1 MKTIEF
7 SPRPLLTLKPFRRVT
22 LIVCLC
28 WLTRYEVSCLG
39 RVLGIK
45 QSDDNRVFD
54 FMLPLLILKVITLTI
69 LRSSIIRMGIH
80 YNPHRKTA
88 LSLAPHTAA
97 PQSGFVHRV

>member
-22 LIVCLC
+22 LIVYLC
-28 WLTRYEVSCLG
+28 WLTRFEVSCVR
-39 RVLGIK
+39 RVLCIK

-54 FMLPLLILKVITLTI
+54 FMLPLVMLKVITLTI
-69 LRSSIIRMGIH
+69 LRSSIRRMDIH

-88 LSLAPHTAA
+88 LSLAPHTAT
-97 PQSGFVHRV
+97 PQSDFVLRV